1 MSRYLTPIVAAIL
14 LLAAC
19 ENVDV
24 TWAPTELQAE
34 AEASADCHFGVEPQP
49 RGTVVF
55 RLIDCDPRT
64 VGEVFLGNG
73 DALYLSGPTR
83 QVWSPNPRRVQHQY
97 SVRGRLIEGQ
107 RFSPN
112 SPRVFIGNLHYRW

>member
-1 MSRYLTPIVAAIL
+1 MKRFIA
-14 LLAAC
+14 LLAVTLTLTAC
-19 ENVDV
+19 EDVQV
-24 TWAPTELQAE
+24 TWDPTELQAE
-34 AEASADCHFGVEPQP
+34 AELSAACHFGVEPQP

-64 VGEVFLGNG
+64 IAELQLGNG
-73 DALYLSGPTR
+73 DLLTLSGHTR